1 MARDW
6 SKQPNFEDVVVGQE
20 IPEVVMPLTLQRLVM
35 EAATNRDFVP
45 IHFDRAAAQAGG
57 APDAFANTLFIQMLI
72 EITLRYWM
80 GLAGRLKRLGFRMF
94 TFTHAG
100 MVVHSKGRVTGKRQE
115 DGQGLVDLDVWY
127 EAERDGEMVTTVKG
141 TATVVLPL
149 AGG

>member
-6 SKQPNFEDVVVGQE
+6 SKQIHFEDVEIGQE
-20 IPEVVMPLTLQRLVM
+20 IPEVVLPLTLQRLVM

-45 IHFDRAAAQAGG
+45 IHFDRAAAQFGG

-72 EITLRYWM
+72 EVSLRYWM
-80 GLAGRLKRLGFRMF
+80 GLAGKLKRLGFKMF

-100 MVVHSKGRVTGKRQE
+100 MIVHCKGKVTDKRQE
-115 DGQGLVDLDVWY
+115 EGQGLVEIDVWY

-141 TATVVLPL
+141 TATVAVPL
-149 AGG
+149 ASA